1 MEQVALVKK
10 LLVFSIKSM
19 KKILNDKIWPAVLS
33 EVQKAINNRSEK
45 NLLTERSDISKHSNK
60 VLYSPYQDAKLLC
73 SPYQENKKHTI
84 SPDHHE
90 VSSSCSPV
98 RKSSKSIKSRKSIS
112 PLQKDKENIE
122 CNFKDVYRKM
132 LMKNLKA
139 KSKINDA

>member
-1 MEQVALVKK
+1 VYVANQNYESLESKYNRLYSKSHAQSRHALRPVLVLREK
-10 LLVFSIKSM
+10 
-19 KKILNDKIWPAVLS
+19 
-33 EVQKAINNRSEK
+33 RSEK

-84 SPDHHE
+84 SPDQHE